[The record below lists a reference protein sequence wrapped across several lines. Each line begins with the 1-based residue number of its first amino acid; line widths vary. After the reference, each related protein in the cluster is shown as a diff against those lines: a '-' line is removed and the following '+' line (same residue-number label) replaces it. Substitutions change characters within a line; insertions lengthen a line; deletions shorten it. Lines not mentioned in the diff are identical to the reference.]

1 MVEQTTLAVG
11 QELRSITHKVGL
23 PEMVLYASA
32 TWDWHRLHYD
42 PEYAQGLGFDR
53 PVVDGQIIGAFFA
66 TQIGKGFGATAVIR
80 KLAFRFRSMIF
91 AGDTVVCYAHITGIE
106 DCRAGVVV
114 VLELEARVAEQV
126 AVGPA
131 SAEVLIRTT

>member
-1 MVEQTTLAVG
+1 MIVG
-11 QELRSITHKVGL
+11 SV
-23 PEMVLYASA
+23 
-32 TWDWHRLHYD
+32 
-42 PEYAQGLGFDR
+42 
-53 PVVDGQIIGAFFA
+53 IGAFFA
-66 TQIGKGFGATAVIR
+66 TQIDKGFGATAVIR

-91 AGDTVVCYAHITGIE
+91 AGDTVVCYARITGIE
-106 DCRAGVVV
+106 NCKAGVVV